1 MRKLTEWKIP
11 WEDKLRQRS
20 KTSTLILLDG
30 VGSQADVEK
39 YFDITT
45 KFKRRNSNR
54 NKNCCSQ

>member
-1 MRKLTEWKIP
+1 MRKLIEWKIL

-30 VGSQADVEK
+30 VVSQANVEK
-39 YFDITT
+39 HFDITT

-54 NKNCCSQ
+54 NKNYCSQ